1 MKKKTMFAALAMTGG
16 LVTAAVAEFT
26 QEAGDVL
33 VLVNELRMSGA
44 TCTGTGTV
52 WGSTEPFALSEG
64 LFVKAHEWS
73 RQMVQMD
80 RLSHDGF
87 ADRIRSACPNPGIIA
102 ENVAGNPTAKGAVDG
117 WMASTAGHCE
127 AIMNPNHKFVGVGMA
142 HGGQY
147 GAYWTMKFAGN
158 C

>member
-1 MKKKTMFAALAMTGG
+1 MNRKSILAAIVIASGAA
-16 LVTAAVAEFT
+16 TAAMAEFT

-44 TCTGTGTV
+44 TCTGTGTT
-52 WGSTEPFALSEG
+52 WGPTEPFALSEG
-64 LFVKAHEWS
+64 LFTVAHEWS
-73 RQMVQMD
+73 RAMVQMD

-87 ADRIRSACPNPGIIA
+87 AARIGAVCANPGVIA
-102 ENVAGNPTAKGAVDG
+102 ENIAGNPAARGAVEG
-117 WMASTAGHCE
+117 WMASPSGHCE
-127 AIMNPNHKFVGVGMA
+127 AIMNPDHKVVGVGMA
-142 HGGQY
+142 YGGQY